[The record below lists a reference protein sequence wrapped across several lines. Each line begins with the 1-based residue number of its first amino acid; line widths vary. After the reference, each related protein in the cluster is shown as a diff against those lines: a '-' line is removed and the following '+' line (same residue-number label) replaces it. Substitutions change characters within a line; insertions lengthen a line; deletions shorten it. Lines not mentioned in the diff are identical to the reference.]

1 MYDFKS
7 VKILKRKNFKMN
19 LIEQVKLEEQAEALF
34 NEGKYIIVQ
43 NLCEIILKNKPTNT
57 KANELLAYILA
68 NE

>member
-1 MYDFKS
+1 
-7 VKILKRKNFKMN
+7 MN

-57 KANELLAYILA
+57 KANELLA
-68 NE
+68 